1 MKEGKSAYRKL
12 VIVGDGGCGK
22 TCLLTVFCRG
32 VFPEAYIPTVFE
44 SHVQQFQVDDTSVEL
59 ALWDTAGQ
67 EDYDRFRIHS
77 YPNADIILVC
87 FALNNAFSLSNVV
100 DKWHREVCQYCPD
113 VPIILVGCK
122 QDLRNQQ
129 YSSNITSNLAQTST
143 FTTPK
148 KIEKIRKM
156 LKAVAYLEC
165 SALSGEGVQKVFEVA
180 ATCAIQHQDRPA
192 RKKDK
197 CIIL

>member
-100 DKWHREVCQYCPD
+100 DK
-113 VPIILVGCK
+113 
-122 QDLRNQQ
+122 
-129 YSSNITSNLAQTST
+129 
-143 FTTPK
+143 
-148 KIEKIRKM
+148 IEKIRKM

>member
-100 DKWHREVCQYCPD
+100 DKSVNTAP
-113 VPIILVGCK
+113 
-122 QDLRNQQ
+122 
-129 YSSNITSNLAQTST
+129 
-143 FTTPK
+143 
-148 KIEKIRKM
+148 M
-156 LKAVAYLEC
+156 YL
-165 SALSGEGVQKVFEVA
+165 LF
-180 ATCAIQHQDRPA
+180 
-192 RKKDK
+192 
-197 CIIL
+197 